1 MIATGDIKTILYNEA
16 KRIGIALVDKD
27 EHDTVLE
34 FEVPERVVV
43 VVNASDN
50 EDWQNTFA
58 RISVYVPK
66 LYLSDKKTYKP
77 NTSRLAELERFCN
90 LLWSKKT
97 FTELDGETIYF
108 RIEDIIQENDPETWS
123 DFLNI
128 RLRITNTNFKL

>member
-1 MIATGDIKTILYNEA
+1 MIATNDIKTILYNEA

-27 EHDTVLE
+27 EHEPVTE

-43 VVNASDN
+43 VVNASGN

-58 RISVYVPK
+58 RILVYVPK
-66 LYLSDKKTYKP
+66 IYISDNKTYKS
-77 NTSRLAELERFCN
+77 NTSRLGELERFCN
-90 LLWSKKT
+90 SIWSRKT

-108 RIEDIIQENDPETWS
+108 KIEDIIQENDPETWS